1 MDKGEAVMIYPDK
14 NVIVSEVEHLVE
26 KYGFGRENLL
36 PILQEVQRKFGF
48 ISDFA
53 MQEIAHRLDIH
64 PVEVYGVVTFYSFL
78 STEPKGKYVIRLCKT
93 ISCDIAGKDAIART
107 LERELGLKFGETS
120 ADRKFSLEF
129 CHCIGMCDQGPAMLI
144 NDQVFTKLTPSKVIE
159 IIENIK

>member
-1 MDKGEAVMIYPDK
+1 MVFPDK
-14 NVIVSEVEHLVE
+14 NVLVNEVDTLVR
-26 KYGFGRENLL
+26 KYGSGRENLL
-36 PILQEVQRKFGF
+36 PILQDIQRKFGF

-53 MQEIAHRLDIH
+53 MQEIAHRLNIH

-93 ISCDIAGKDAIART
+93 ISCELAGKEAIANT

-120 ADRKFSLEF
+120 SDRKFTLEY

-144 NDQVFTKLTPSKVIE
+144 NEQVYTKLTPSKVIE
-159 IIENIK
+159 IIENLK

>member
-1 MDKGEAVMIYPDK
+1 MIYPDK
-14 NVIVSEVEHLVE
+14 NVLVNEVDTLVK
-26 KYGFGRENLL
+26 KYGSGRESLL
-36 PILQEVQRKFGF
+36 PILQDIQRKFGF

-93 ISCDIAGKDAIART
+93 ISCELAGKEAVAKT
-107 LERELGLKFGETS
+107 LERELNLKFGETS
-120 ADRKFSLEF
+120 KDRKFTLEY

-144 NDQVFTKLTPSKVIE
+144 NEQVFTKLTPSKVIE
-159 IIENIK
+159 IIDSLK